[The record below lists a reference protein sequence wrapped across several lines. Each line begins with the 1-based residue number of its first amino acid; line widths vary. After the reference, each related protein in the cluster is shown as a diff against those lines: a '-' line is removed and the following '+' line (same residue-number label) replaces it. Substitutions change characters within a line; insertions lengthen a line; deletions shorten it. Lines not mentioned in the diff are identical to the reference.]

1 MNVLHY
7 RDYQGSAEL
16 DMDRKVCRG
25 KILFIEDLVTY
36 EAGSPSKLQSEFEAA
51 VDDYIET
58 CKQLKR
64 EPKKPFKGLFNVRV
78 SPELHKKLHLRSLQ
92 DQCTLNETVT
102 RACQAWISNRSFRSL
117 QVTLNDPPLVTRIV
131 RYASNQPVE
140 LIKVSNA
147 YEHAAATSKHR

>member
-1 MNVLHY
+1 MNVLNY
-7 RDYQGSAEL
+7 KDYQGSAEL
-16 DMDRKVCRG
+16 DMDRKICRG

-36 EAGSPSKLQSEFEAA
+36 EADSPSNLQPEFEAA

-58 CKQLKR
+58 CRQLKR
-64 EPKKPFKGLFNVRV
+64 EPKKPLKGLFNVRV

-102 RACQAWISNRSFRSL
+102 RACQAWISNRIFHSP
-117 QVTLNDPPLVTRIV
+117 QITLNDPPPVTRIV

-147 YEHAAATSKHR
+147 YEHAATTS